1 MTMTMAA
8 CSSSR
13 SEFHVESA
21 QIGDMHAAAGVIDDI
36 DRDRGREH
44 PVTTSQRDEVAA
56 AKWDHSRMVPFGSTR
71 RLVDQT
77 FVPASTAEQPFGA
90 LLAEIGFS
98 KRSLGRSFLNRWD
111 AGETCHL

>member
-21 QIGDMHAAAGVIDDI
+21 QIGDVHAAAGVIDDI
-36 DRDRGREH
+36 DGDRGREH
-44 PVTTSQRDEVAA
+44 LVTTSQRDEGAA
-56 AKWDHSRMVPFGSTR
+56 AKWDHPRMVPFGSTR

-77 FVPASTAEQPFGA
+77 FVAASTAEQPFEA
-90 LLAEIGFS
+90 LLAGIGFS
-98 KRSLGRSFLNRWD
+98 KCSLGRSFLNWWA
-111 AGETCHL
+111 AGKTCHL